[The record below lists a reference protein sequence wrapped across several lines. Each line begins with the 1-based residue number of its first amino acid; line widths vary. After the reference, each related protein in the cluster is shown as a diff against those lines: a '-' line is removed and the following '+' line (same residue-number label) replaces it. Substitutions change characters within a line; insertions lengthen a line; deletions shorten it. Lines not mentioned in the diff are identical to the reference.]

1 MFWTDEDIQPAVDL
15 AVKLFGQHNLYEQ
28 DNRNAHK
35 NVSIMTREFGKIW
48 FGDMEL
54 NEETKESMEK
64 LSVTI
69 NQKVYLTKGF
79 DTYNALY
86 TTTSKLREVTPEEVS
101 Y

>member
-1 MFWTDEDIQPAVDL
+1 MFWTDEDIQPAVNL
-15 AVKLFGQHNLYEQ
+15 AEKLFGPNNSYEH
-28 DNRNAHK
+28 DNRNAHR
-35 NVSIMTREFGKIW
+35 NISIMTRELGKIW

-54 NEETKESMEK
+54 NENTKENMEK

-69 NQKVYLTKGF
+69 NQKVYFTKGF

-86 TTTSKLREVTPEEVS
+86 VTTSKLREISPEEIT